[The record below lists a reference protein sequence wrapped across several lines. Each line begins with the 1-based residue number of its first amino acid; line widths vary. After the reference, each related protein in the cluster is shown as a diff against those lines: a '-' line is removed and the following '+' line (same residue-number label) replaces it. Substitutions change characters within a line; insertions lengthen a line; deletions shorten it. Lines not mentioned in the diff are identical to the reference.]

1 MRYLTLTILL
11 SGALAAQTQNWRQP
25 DLPQYFKQFKF
36 PQVQPRQAAPAS
48 EPRKCAIPL
57 INVLKKDATHDR
69 MDFHPNTAGLS
80 KMPVVPPPAPSC
92 DDVR

>member
-69 MDFHPNTAGLS
+69 MIFIRTR
-80 KMPVVPPPAPSC
+80 PAC
-92 DDVR
+92 RKCRWFRLRRLRATM